1 MYLHLSV
8 MISVR
13 SLIGYMIIINQ
24 LKKNKENLAI
34 SDKPISSFN
43 VATDNNL
50 KYWSNKLQSKSNL
63 LKECS
68 IRGIDIEEAR
78 QFPNNNIA
86 SVLITYDLYDNSV
99 HAIN

>member
-43 VATDNNL
+43 VATDNNV

-68 IRGIDIEEAR
+68 IRGMHTEAFW
-78 QFPNNNIA
+78 QFPSNNIA
-86 SVLITYDLYDNSV
+86 VVLTRYDVSYI
-99 HAIN
+99 A